1 MPQTPAPDQGYA
13 APDVTKII
21 GISYRQLD
29 YWARTKL
36 VVPSVK
42 DAEGS
47 GSQRRYSFQDL
58 LKLKVVKSLLD
69 AGVSLQKI
77 RQATDTLEGLDEP
90 AHGTT
95 LISDGDH
102 VYAEASPDALLDLLK
117 NGQAVFAIAVD
128 KVWTDL
134 EKSVGSTRRKRTARA
149 AGS

>member
-1 MPQTPAPDQGYA
+1 MPQTAGPEQGYA
-13 APDVTKII
+13 APEVTKII

-29 YWARTKL
+29 YWTRTKL
-36 VVPSVK
+36 VTPSVR
-42 DAEGS
+42 DAIGS

-58 LKLKVVKSLLD
+58 LKIKVIKSLLD
-69 AGVSLQKI
+69 AGVSLQQI
-77 RQATDTLEGLDEP
+77 RKATDTLEDLGEP

-117 NGQAVFAIAVD
+117 NGQGVFAIAVD

-134 EKSVGSTRRKRTARA
+134 EKSVGATRRKRTARA